1 MTQIARK
8 QDLLMVALT
17 KYFCNETNM
26 TEILPILEGKSDISL
41 RIIDWFVTNYSK
53 KYNITYP
60 VKTNNGNKRFNIYL
74 DYKSQL
80 KAYSKKQFDPF
91 CRRER
96 IMFYYKEDCYIIT
109 TVGQLNFFRWAIQND
124 IIKKVKEDLKVI
136 EKDMNDSIK
145 HIYCNN
151 IVSKVIKKSSRIRQ
165 KNKSK
170 KKIKDVMSNKYSSK
184 KKKINGSKKIKNEVK
199 YRKKRKELSK
209 AASKK
214 FNKQKCPIVVS
225 FE

>member
-170 KKIKDVMSNKYSSK
+170 KRIKDVMSNKYSSK
-184 KKKINGSKKIKNEVK
+184 KKKINASKKIKNEVK